1 MKTAICPGSF
11 DPVTLGHLD
20 IIERAAGLFDQ
31 VTVLVMQNSAKQDS
45 LFTVEERC
53 RLIRRCLHAENIQID
68 TYDGLLVDYAKQTG
82 AAAVV
87 KGLRALSD
95 FEYEFQQALT
105 NKSLC
110 PQLET
115 VFLTAKGE
123 NMFLSSSMVK
133 EVCRLDGDI
142 LLEDLEDVLDDATSM
157 PMTKKSL
164 VDVDKIKTI
173 IEDIRLNT
181 PQETKQAKA
190 IVDSRNNILDE
201 AKKEAAKIISEAQA
215 QARELVARDQ
225 ITQNAQKEATE
236 IIAKAHSEG
245 EAYVKQAQNQASE
258 LLGKATTQ
266 ANEMVTTAQNKSR
279 EMLTAVNNYADD
291 TLLEI
296 DDSLYK
302 ALSDV
307 RRIRQNI
314 MNSQHRNTSAN
325 DNP

>member
-1 MKTAICPGSF
+1 M
-11 DPVTLGHLD
+11 
-20 IIERAAGLFDQ
+20 
-31 VTVLVMQNSAKQDS
+31 
-45 LFTVEERC
+45 
-53 RLIRRCLHAENIQID
+53 
-68 TYDGLLVDYAKQTG
+68 
-82 AAAVV
+82 
-87 KGLRALSD
+87 
-95 FEYEFQQALT
+95 T
-105 NKSLC
+105 N
-110 PQLET
+110 T
-115 VFLTAKGE
+115 
-123 NMFLSSSMVK
+123 
-133 EVCRLDGDI
+133 DI

-266 ANEMVTTAQNKSR
+266 ANEMVTTAQN
-279 EMLTAVNNYADD
+279 L
-291 TLLEI
+291 
-296 DDSLYK
+296 SL
-302 ALSDV
+302 
-307 RRIRQNI
+307 IHI
-314 MNSQHRNTSAN
+314 
-325 DNP
+325 

>member
-1 MKTAICPGSF
+1 M
-11 DPVTLGHLD
+11 
-20 IIERAAGLFDQ
+20 
-31 VTVLVMQNSAKQDS
+31 
-45 LFTVEERC
+45 
-53 RLIRRCLHAENIQID
+53 
-68 TYDGLLVDYAKQTG
+68 
-82 AAAVV
+82 
-87 KGLRALSD
+87 
-95 FEYEFQQALT
+95 T
-105 NKSLC
+105 N
-110 PQLET
+110 T
-115 VFLTAKGE
+115 
-123 NMFLSSSMVK
+123 
-133 EVCRLDGDI
+133 DI

-258 LLGKATTQ
+258 LLGKAQ
-266 ANEMVTTAQNKSR
+266 RHGLHQVDGQ
-279 EMLTAVNNYADD
+279 
-291 TLLEI
+291 TLLPTGGHGHI
-296 DDSLYK
+296 AKPYQLT
-302 ALSDV
+302 
-307 RRIRQNI
+307 NI
-314 MNSQHRNTSAN
+314 PPVAQRLHMICHADRFGIVQKRPGFHIGAGQQQAKMLVLFQQQF
-325 DNP
+325 

>member
-1 MKTAICPGSF
+1 M
-11 DPVTLGHLD
+11 
-20 IIERAAGLFDQ
+20 
-31 VTVLVMQNSAKQDS
+31 
-45 LFTVEERC
+45 
-53 RLIRRCLHAENIQID
+53 
-68 TYDGLLVDYAKQTG
+68 
-82 AAAVV
+82 
-87 KGLRALSD
+87 
-95 FEYEFQQALT
+95 T
-105 NKSLC
+105 N
-110 PQLET
+110 T
-115 VFLTAKGE
+115 
-123 NMFLSSSMVK
+123 
-133 EVCRLDGDI
+133 DI

-215 QARELVARDQ
+215 QARELV
-225 ITQNAQKEATE
+225 
-236 IIAKAHSEG
+236 AHSEG

>member
-1 MKTAICPGSF
+1 M
-11 DPVTLGHLD
+11 
-20 IIERAAGLFDQ
+20 
-31 VTVLVMQNSAKQDS
+31 
-45 LFTVEERC
+45 
-53 RLIRRCLHAENIQID
+53 
-68 TYDGLLVDYAKQTG
+68 
-82 AAAVV
+82 
-87 KGLRALSD
+87 
-95 FEYEFQQALT
+95 T
-105 NKSLC
+105 N
-110 PQLET
+110 T
-115 VFLTAKGE
+115 
-123 NMFLSSSMVK
+123 
-133 EVCRLDGDI
+133 DI

-296 DDSLYK
+296 DEVLHEK
-302 ALSDV
+302 AESFRVTVPIFSEHLILADFLLTIVTKNSVAAAFRFLFLVHTPFCNTGMPVHCLDRIGQFFHPFIRFQKHLHLFFAV
-307 RRIRQNI
+307 IIIYRELRRFHIF
-314 MNSQHRNTSAN
+314 
-325 DNP
+325 

>member
-1 MKTAICPGSF
+1 M
-11 DPVTLGHLD
+11 
-20 IIERAAGLFDQ
+20 
-31 VTVLVMQNSAKQDS
+31 
-45 LFTVEERC
+45 
-53 RLIRRCLHAENIQID
+53 
-68 TYDGLLVDYAKQTG
+68 
-82 AAAVV
+82 
-87 KGLRALSD
+87 
-95 FEYEFQQALT
+95 T
-105 NKSLC
+105 N
-110 PQLET
+110 T
-115 VFLTAKGE
+115 
-123 NMFLSSSMVK
+123 
-133 EVCRLDGDI
+133 DI

-201 AKKEAAKIISEAQA
+201 AKKEAAKIISE
-215 QARELVARDQ
+215 ARELVARDQ

>member
-1 MKTAICPGSF
+1 
-11 DPVTLGHLD
+11 
-20 IIERAAGLFDQ
+20 
-31 VTVLVMQNSAKQDS
+31 
-45 LFTVEERC
+45 
-53 RLIRRCLHAENIQID
+53 
-68 TYDGLLVDYAKQTG
+68 
-82 AAAVV
+82 
-87 KGLRALSD
+87 
-95 FEYEFQQALT
+95 
-105 NKSLC
+105 
-110 PQLET
+110 
-115 VFLTAKGE
+115 
-123 NMFLSSSMVK
+123 
-133 EVCRLDGDI
+133 
-142 LLEDLEDVLDDATSM
+142 
-157 PMTKKSL
+157 
-164 VDVDKIKTI
+164 
-173 IEDIRLNT
+173 
-181 PQETKQAKA
+181 
-190 IVDSRNNILDE
+190 
-201 AKKEAAKIISEAQA
+201 
-215 QARELVARDQ
+215 VARDQ